1 MRELL
6 ETKTQWMEFVKTLLF
21 ENKLLRSV
29 YQLFFKR
36 ILCFRTKKKRKKE
49 KHVLQPKNKKLNFIL
64 KNRKYNCG
72 PRISAH
78 AFPTRW

>member
-36 ILCFRTKKKRKKE
+36 ILCFRTKKKKKKRKTCFTTKE
-49 KHVLQPKNKKLNFIL
+49 QKTKF
-64 KNRKYNCG
+64 Y
-72 PRISAH
+72 S
-78 AFPTRW
+78 

>member
-36 ILCFRTKKKRKKE
+36 ILCFRTKKRKKKKRKTCFTIKE
-49 KHVLQPKNKKLNFIL
+49 QKTKF
-64 KNRKYNCG
+64 Y
-72 PRISAH
+72 S
-78 AFPTRW
+78 